1 MRLYDNVLQGVSLR
15 CRWTSHWVRERDI
28 AMRERRSA
36 TVGPFGLVVIDP
48 LGRGTVMTKVV
59 GVRHDDCVV
68 QRGVDD

>member
-1 MRLYDNVLQGVSLR
+1 
-15 CRWTSHWVRERDI
+15 
-28 AMRERRSA
+28 MRERRSA